1 MAQGAQT
8 TGTLVKMTICLRR
21 IPGWQDD
28 KFLHEYTNVH
38 ANMTR
43 QVAAAVPILRSYTQL
58 LSAPS
63 IEVTLPSGGH
73 EPWDAVSILGWTSLD
88 ALHASFQHPEY
99 KASAGKHKFADEA
112 TQVGTLCQEVAE
124 ATFDKSGFEGRGSG
138 AAVMVVMVPGSG
150 SGTAMTDEELV
161 ARAAVV
167 EKLRTGTGLLRYVA
181 NQSVTPADA
190 GAFFEG
196 TPFATTDW
204 VTTQFMEQ
212 YWFRSRDAALEFLR
226 GESRLGQLFSSL
238 PPSLDAK
245 GAFAVL
251 GDETVVVDKARGI

>member
-1 MAQGAQT
+1 
-8 TGTLVKMTICLRR
+8 MTICLRR

-58 LSAPS
+58 LSAPFT
-63 IEVTLPSGGH
+63 EVALPSGGH

-124 ATFDKSGFEGRGSG
+124 ATFDKPGFEGRGSG
-138 AAVMVVMVPGSG
+138 GVMMVAMVPSSS
-150 SGTAMTDEELV
+150 SGTAMTEEELV

-167 EKLRTGTGLLRYVA
+167 ERVRAGTGLLRYAA
-181 NQSVTPADA
+181 NWSVTPVDA
-190 GAFFEG
+190 GAFFKG

-204 VTTQFMEQ
+204 TTTRFMEQ
-212 YWFRSRDAALEFLR
+212 YWFRSRDAALEFLN
-226 GESRLGQLFSSL
+226 GKSRLEELFSLLPSSL
-238 PPSLDAK
+238 EAK